1 MATACSTSFGISW
14 KQIDG
19 LLSSVIK
26 GSTRLASVVS
36 FQLVTQ
42 ILCPP
47 DHTTG
52 GNYFKITLLCL
63 IVLSFNH
70 FIFI

>member
-26 GSTRLASVVS
+26 GSTRSASVVS
-36 FQLVTQ
+36 YQLVTQ
-42 ILCPP
+42 DLCETDYTIGENILI
-47 DHTTG
+47 H
-52 GNYFKITLLCL
+52 FKFYNDQNQEKKR
-63 IVLSFNH
+63 S
-70 FIFI
+70 

>member
-26 GSTRLASVVS
+26 GSTRSASVVS
-36 FQLVTQ
+36 CQLVTQ
-42 ILCPP
+42 DLWETDYTIGENILK
-47 DHTTG
+47 
-52 GNYFKITLLCL
+52 YFKS
-63 IVLSFNH
+63 SFFH
-70 FIFI
+70 SI

>member
-26 GSTRLASVVS
+26 GSTRSASVVS
-36 FQLVTQ
+36 WQLVTQ
-42 ILCPP
+42 DLCET
-47 DHTTG
+47 DYTIG
-52 GNYFKITLLCL
+52 KIFGN
-63 IVLSFNH
+63 VLKCAFLNS
-70 FIFI
+70 I

>member
-26 GSTRLASVVS
+26 GSTRSASVVS
-36 FQLVTQ
+36 CQLVTQ
-42 ILCPP
+42 DLCETDYTIGENILK
-47 DHTTG
+47 
-52 GNYFKITLLCL
+52 YFT
-63 IVLSFNH
+63 SAFFNS
-70 FIFI
+70 I